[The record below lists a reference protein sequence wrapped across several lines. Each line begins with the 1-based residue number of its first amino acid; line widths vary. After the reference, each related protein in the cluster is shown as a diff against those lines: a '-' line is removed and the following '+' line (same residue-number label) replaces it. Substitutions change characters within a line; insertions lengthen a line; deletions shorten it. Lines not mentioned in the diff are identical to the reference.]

1 MQKGPPPAPP
11 PKTPNVCKRF
21 QRLRERVT
29 ARNLVRTADAVN
41 KGAVMPSEPH
51 GGRFVSS
58 PFYVLRGAQFLWYHS
73 TLWKYAA
80 APFGIS
86 VLALSIGYYV
96 LYRFFVSWVGG
107 LVGEGWY
114 WQALYYVVI
123 VIVACLVL
131 VVFFF
136 LFTLLATVIAAPF
149 NELISEKTEQ
159 LVTGNFQDSP
169 FSFLQLLK
177 DSARGIGHFFRILGV
192 YFGILIAS
200 LFLLLVP
207 GIGPM
212 LFAAAMV
219 LNTSYMLAYEYLGYP
234 MDRRRFTFK
243 QKRRFLRSRLKW
255 TMGFGLG
262 NAALAS
268 VPVLNLVVMPAA
280 VVGGTLLFLDL
291 TAATTKTPKMDGS

>member
-1 MQKGPPPAPP
+1 
-11 PKTPNVCKRF
+11 
-21 QRLRERVT
+21 
-29 ARNLVRTADAVN
+29 
-41 KGAVMPSEPH
+41 
-51 GGRFVSS
+51 
-58 PFYVLRGAQFLWYHS
+58 
-73 TLWKYAA
+73 
-80 APFGIS
+80 
-86 VLALSIGYYV
+86 
-96 LYRFFVSWVGG
+96 
-107 LVGEGWY
+107 
-114 WQALYYVVI
+114 
-123 VIVACLVL
+123 VL